1 MSIADILSPSM
12 IEAINRPTGDAICL
26 PNAAYTDAAVLE
38 AERRSLFAEGW
49 VWVAAGAQ
57 LPHRGDV
64 LPLTSAGL
72 PILLV
77 RDKDNQINAFHNV
90 CRHRGVQLVAE
101 PQKRRPMLVCRY
113 HSWTYGLDGSLIR
126 TPCFSGPDDHDSP
139 GIDRA
144 RMGLERIRCET
155 WNDLVFIDLSGKA
168 PPLARHLAPLSARWA
183 HYDMTRLRHGGS
195 CRFDLAANWKLAIEN
210 FLESYHLPWA
220 HPTLNKASKMEV
232 HYSMV
237 EDLYLGQ
244 GSHVYD
250 PKTAGHA
257 ELPRFPGLTKAQQT
271 VAEYPTL
278 LPNLMLGIHPD
289 YLFVFGVDPV
299 APDRTAESFHF
310 YFIGDAATSPD
321 LAPARERVMEFW
333 TKTNREDMAMVEGM
347 QIGRLSPG
355 YHDGRFSPY
364 HEVTTHEFQRRIANR
379 LVGNK
384 PRRKVARAG

>member
-1 MSIADILSPSM
+1 MSVADILSPAM
-12 IEAINRPTGDAICL
+12 IEAINRPTGDAVCL
-26 PNAAYTDAAVLE
+26 PNAAYTDSAVFE
-38 AERRSLFAEGW
+38 AERKRLFAEGW

-232 HYSMV
+232 HYSRP
-237 EDLYLGQ
+237 
-244 GSHVYD
+244 S
-250 PKTAGHA
+250 PNTRRCCPISCSASTPTISSSSASIRWRPTAPLNPSISISSA
-257 ELPRFPGLTKAQQT
+257 TPRPR
-271 VAEYPTL
+271 PTL
-278 LPNLMLGIHPD
+278 
-289 YLFVFGVDPV
+289 
-299 APDRTAESFHF
+299 
-310 YFIGDAATSPD
+310 
-321 LAPARERVMEFW
+321 
-333 TKTNREDMAMVEGM
+333 
-347 QIGRLSPG
+347 
-355 YHDGRFSPY
+355 
-364 HEVTTHEFQRRIANR
+364 RR
-379 LVGNK
+379 
-384 PRRKVARAG
+384 RASG